1 MELVRNSLTLLLSSL
16 QIFEIVLLEK
26 LVPQR
31 VSTTLLTLAVETP
44 LTTISIIEATSA
56 ASERVYSS
64 NIVVSK
70 ELFR

>member
-16 QIFEIVLLEK
+16 QIFETVLLEK

-31 VSTTLLTLAVETP
+31 VSTTLLSLAVETP

-56 ASERVYSS
+56 TSERVYSS